1 MNAYF
6 QHEELLE
13 GIGFQDNIANNSENE
28 LYAEYVMEQ
37 YHGYGCH
44 CMPSHAH
51 FIMSGG
57 KGPPQDLLD
66 VNCQMLRN
74 CYSCAQIEDQ
84 NCDAHNSTYS
94 YDLRIACQIT
104 ISKLYHEFFQI
115 SL

>member
-1 MNAYF
+1 
-6 QHEELLE
+6 
-13 GIGFQDNIANNSENE
+13 
-28 LYAEYVMEQ
+28 
-37 YHGYGCH
+37 
-44 CMPSHAH
+44 MPSHAH

-94 YDLRIACQIT
+94 YDLRKAYLEQHEIIF
-104 ISKLYHEFFQI
+104 KLRYK
-115 SL
+115 ST